1 MNLFLFVMGII
12 ILILGFET
20 ANRGEFYVGKIVLTG
35 FSATIASSSVILSSI
50 ILLISS
56 FIDAQG
62 QNLGVIISSIA
73 AMLGIVIGLLSKNVL
88 KDK

>member
-1 MNLFLFVMGII
+1 MNPFLFIMGIA
-12 ILILGFET
+12 ILLLGFET
-20 ANRGEFYVGKIVLTG
+20 SNRGKFYVGRIVLIG

-56 FIDAQG
+56 FIDAQS
-62 QNLGVIISSIA
+62 QNLAVIISSIT